1 MIRITV
7 NINGV
12 DYNLKGKESEDYLRD
27 IASYVDERIKEIL
40 GKNPML
46 SISQASVLAAVNI
59 TDELYKSDNEI
70 KNLVSIKNN
79 IENEKGTLFKT
90 IEELKSNITR
100 LKEENINLKESKD
113 SAINRLKDDREALLK
128 ELNEIKEDRNK
139 LKSDISNFINNIKSK
154 EVEISK
160 LKEENN

>member
-139 LKSDISNFINNIKSK
+139 LKSDISNFINNIKS
-154 EVEISK
+154 
-160 LKEENN
+160 